1 MNRIANPTDSAV
13 ENFGWPC
20 YEGHGRQSSY
30 DGQNLNICENLYG
43 QANAVSAPYFAY
55 RHGTQV
61 AGESCR
67 TANGSSITGLAFYK
81 GGPYPEEYDDA
92 LFFADHSRRCI
103 WVMKKGTNGLPNPGQ
118 LKPFVA
124 DAENPVDLEIGS
136 GVSRCL
142 LAPLQCVSFL
152 SRTP

>member
-1 MNRIANPTDSAV
+1 VLRGARQAV
-13 ENFGWPC
+13 EPRRPKPQHLREPLRPGQRGQRPVLRLQTR
-20 YEGHGRQSSY
+20 HASGRGELPYRQR
-30 DGQNLNICENLYG
+30 
-43 QANAVSAPYFAY
+43 VSI
-55 RHGTQV
+55 
-61 AGESCR
+61 S
-67 TANGSSITGLAFYK
+67 GLAFYK
-81 GGPYPEEYDDA
+81 GGPYPDEYDDA
-92 LFFADHSRRCI
+92 LFFGDHSRRYI

>member
-1 MNRIANPTDSAV
+1 
-13 ENFGWPC
+13 
-20 YEGHGRQSSY
+20 
-30 DGQNLNICENLYG
+30 
-43 QANAVSAPYFAY
+43 
-55 RHGTQV
+55 V

-81 GGPYPEEYDDA
+81 GGPYPEKYDDA

-103 WVMKKGTNGLPNPGQ
+103 WVMKKGTNGLSNPGQ

-142 LAPLQCVSFL
+142 LAPYNVSL
-152 SRTP
+152 SSPEPPDQSGHYSAGAVCRLSKPHC